1 LLTRHLQLSYR
12 CPPPAG
18 PPLLFSSVI
27 KNIASPSLPV
37 KKLVYVYLLQHAEAE
52 PDTTLLA
59 INTIQ
64 KTLSAS
70 DPHLRALA
78 LRVMSGIRVPVISQI
93 VSLGIKRGC
102 ADMSPFVRKAAAL
115 AIPKCWRL
123 DPNTAPQL
131 TDYLNQLLGDK
142 QYFVAGAAVITFMQV
157 CPDRIDLI
165 HKHYRG
171 LIRKLVDMDEWGQLA
186 TLRLMLSY
194 GRRCFPR
201 RTRRVL
207 RNGSV
212 TSKGFYD
219 DDDSDEKDHTL
230 EETAEVAML
239 DPDLELL
246 LRHALPLLQ
255 SRNSAVVVAV
265 TRIYLYLSPPSS
277 SYLTS
282 AIGPLISLLRAAVD
296 IQQVVLYNIVQVAL
310 LHPQFFVHYTTHFL
324 VRASDPPQISRLKLE
339 LLTLVY
345 PHAPPH
351 AQSLILSE
359 LTHFSRSSTASTIRD
374 AVRAIGR
381 CAQSTPPGSATSTR
395 CLRLLLAQ
403 LSSTNGSLVAESLT
417 VIRHLIQANPDA
429 HINTVTR
436 LATNL
441 DSMTNPQARASVI
454 WLVGEFAGTNNGDNI
469 AADVLRILCRG
480 FVNEDEDVRSQIVLL
495 GAKVYLLYLNRVQQ
509 DQETQSQPEAQT
521 EAGTQDSQAW
531 AAQDS
536 STNNDANKSS
546 HSQSAS
552 STQNHAIP
560 KLWSYLLHLVRYDT
574 SYPLRDRAR
583 TYRALLASPTNTDL
597 ASLVLLA
604 PKPVPSAP
612 SPSED
617 RRAYMLGS
625 ASLVIGPGGSSGAGS
640 TGDEDEMGGG
650 VGVDGF
656 TGYEGVPE
664 WVEDGR
670 EPDARLRDEEAGA
683 GATYVS
689 TQGNGGGVGLSAS
702 ERLDAQMG
710 SSEVAMPVNGRAA
723 GVTRAPA
730 KEKTL
735 DDWLA
740 EEEGGKGNAAE
751 EEDDDEEYDE
761 DEEEETD
768 AESGEESSEEDE
780 EEEESEEDSEEDD
793 HDERAGLMR

>member
-1 LLTRHLQLSYR
+1 
-12 CPPPAG
+12 
-18 PPLLFSSVI
+18 
-27 KNIASPSLPV
+27 V
-37 KKLVYVYLLQHAEAE
+37 KKLVYVYLLQHAETE

-123 DPNTAPQL
+123 DSNTAPQL
-131 TDYLNQLLGDK
+131 TDYLDQLLGDK

-186 TLRLMLSY
+186 TLRLMLDY

-219 DDDSDEKDHTL
+219 DDDPDDEAHSI

-246 LRHALPLLQ
+246 LRHALPLVQ

-310 LHPQFFVHYTTHFL
+310 LHPQSFVHYTTHFL
-324 VRASDPPQISRLKLE
+324 LRTTDPPQISRLKLE

-359 LTHFSRSSTASTIRD
+359 LTHFSRSSAASTIRD

-381 CAQSTPPGSATSTR
+381 CAQSTPPGSLTSTR

-403 LSSTNGSLVAESLT
+403 LSSVNGSLVAESLT

-480 FVNEDEDVRSQIVLL
+480 FVNEEEDVRSQIVLL

-509 DQETQSQPEAQT
+509 EQEAFPQPADQT

-531 AAQDS
+531 AAQENTN
-536 STNNDANKSS
+536 STTDDANTS
-546 HSQSAS
+546 SQSQPPP

-625 ASLVIGPGGSSGAGS
+625 ASLVIGPGGGGGAGS

-650 VGVDGF
+650 IGADGF
-656 TGYEGVPE
+656 TGYEGVSE
-664 WVEDGR
+664 WVEDGQ

-683 GATYVS
+683 GTTYVS
-689 TQGNGGGVGLSAS
+689 VQGNGGGVGLSAS

-710 SSEVAMPVNGRAA
+710 GSGMGVAVDGRPP
-723 GVTRAPA
+723 GVSRPPA

-740 EEEGGKGNAAE
+740 EEEGVKGDAEEE
-751 EEDDDEEYDE
+751 EEDDDYDE
-761 DEEEETD
+761 DDEEEEETD
-768 AESGEESSEEDE
+768 AESEDDSEEEDE
-780 EEEESEEDSEEDD
+780 EEESEDGSEEED

>member
-1 LLTRHLQLSYR
+1 M
-12 CPPPAG
+12 
-18 PPLLFSSVI
+18 
-27 KNIASPSLPV
+27 
-37 KKLVYVYLLQHAEAE
+37 KKLVYVYLLQHAETE

-123 DPNTAPQL
+123 DSNTAPQL
-131 TDYLNQLLGDK
+131 TDYLDQLLGDK

-186 TLRLMLSY
+186 TLRLMLDY

-219 DDDSDEKDHTL
+219 DDDPDDEAHSI

-246 LRHALPLLQ
+246 LRHALPLVQ

-310 LHPQFFVHYTTHFL
+310 LHPQSFVHYTTHFL
-324 VRASDPPQISRLKLE
+324 LRTTDPPQISRLKLE

-359 LTHFSRSSTASTIRD
+359 LTHFSRSSAASTIRD

-381 CAQSTPPGSATSTR
+381 CAQSTPPGSLTSTR

-403 LSSTNGSLVAESLT
+403 LSSVNGSLVAESLT

-480 FVNEDEDVRSQIVLL
+480 FVNEEEDVRSQIVLL

-509 DQETQSQPEAQT
+509 EQEAFPQPADQT

-531 AAQDS
+531 AAQENTN
-536 STNNDANKSS
+536 STTDDANTS
-546 HSQSAS
+546 SQSQPPP

-625 ASLVIGPGGSSGAGS
+625 ASLVIGPGGGGGAGS

-650 VGVDGF
+650 IGADGF
-656 TGYEGVPE
+656 TGYEGVSE
-664 WVEDGR
+664 WVEDGQ

-683 GATYVS
+683 GTTYVS
-689 TQGNGGGVGLSAS
+689 VQGNGGGVGLSAS

-710 SSEVAMPVNGRAA
+710 GSGMGVAVDGRPP
-723 GVTRAPA
+723 GVSRPPA

-740 EEEGGKGNAAE
+740 EEEGVKGDAEEE
-751 EEDDDEEYDE
+751 EEDDDYDE
-761 DEEEETD
+761 DDEEEEETD
-768 AESGEESSEEDE
+768 AESEDDSEEEDE
-780 EEEESEEDSEEDD
+780 EEESEDGSEEED

>member
-1 LLTRHLQLSYR
+1 M
-12 CPPPAG
+12 
-18 PPLLFSSVI
+18 
-27 KNIASPSLPV
+27 
-37 KKLVYVYLLQHAEAE
+37 KKLVYVYLLQHAETE

-142 QYFVAGAAVITFMQV
+142 QYFVAGAAVITFLQV
-157 CPDRIDLI
+157 CPNRIDLI

-171 LIRKLVDMDEWGQLA
+171 LVRKLVDMDEWGQLA
-186 TLRLMLSY
+186 TLSLMLSY

-201 RTRRVL
+201 RTRRVP

-212 TSKGFYD
+212 SSKGFYND
-219 DDDSDEKDHTL
+219 DDPNEDAHAI
-230 EETAEVAML
+230 EETTEVAML

-265 TRIYLYLSPPSS
+265 TRIYLYLSPSS
-277 SYLTS
+277 SIYLTS

-310 LHPQFFVHYTTHFL
+310 LHPQSFVHYTTHFL
-324 VRASDPPQISRLKLE
+324 VRATDPPQISRLKLE

-359 LTHFSRSSTASTIRD
+359 LTHFSRSSAASTIRD

-381 CAQSTPPGSATSTR
+381 CAQSTPPGSPTSTR
-395 CLRLLLAQ
+395 CLRLLLSQ

-417 VIRHLIQANPDA
+417 MIRHLIQANPDA
-429 HINTVTR
+429 HVDTVTR

-441 DSMTNPQARASVI
+441 DSMTDPQARASVI

-480 FVNEDEDVRSQIVLL
+480 FVSEEEDVRSQIVLL

-509 DQETQSQPEAQT
+509 EQEASPESAVQI
-521 EAGTQDSQAW
+521 EAGTHDSRAW
-531 AAQDS
+531 AAQDTMLN
-536 STNNDANKSS
+536 TNNDTNTSS
-546 HSQSAS
+546 QPRSAPFG
-552 STQNHAIP
+552 QNHAIP

-604 PKPVPSAP
+604 PKPVPSTP

-625 ASLVIGPGGSSGAGS
+625 ASLIIGPGGGGGGVGGA
-640 TGDEDEMGGG
+640 GDEDETGGG
-650 VGVDGF
+650 VGADGF

-670 EPDARLRDEEAGA
+670 EPDARLRDEEVGA
-683 GATYVS
+683 SSTYVS
-689 TQGNGGGVGLSAS
+689 TQGNSDRMGMSAS

-710 SSEVAMPVNGRAA
+710 MSSMGVSVDGKPA
-723 GVTRAPA
+723 GVSRPPA
-730 KEKTL
+730 GEKTL

-740 EEEGGKGNAAE
+740 EEEGVKGDAEE
-751 EEDDDEEYDE
+751 EEDDDEYDDDE
-761 DEEEETD
+761 DEEEEETD
-768 AESGEESSEEDE
+768 AESGEDSEEEDDE
-780 EEEESEEDSEEDD
+780 EGESEDDSEEDN

>member
-1 LLTRHLQLSYR
+1 
-12 CPPPAG
+12 
-18 PPLLFSSVI
+18 
-27 KNIASPSLPV
+27 V
-37 KKLVYVYLLQHAEAE
+37 KKLVYIYLLQHAETE

-78 LRVMSGIRVPVISQI
+78 LRVMSGIRVSVISQI

-186 TLRLMLSY
+186 TLRLILSY

-219 DDDSDEKDHTL
+219 DDGSDEEAHTL

-310 LHPQFFVHYTTHFL
+310 LHPQSFVLYTTHFL
-324 VRASDPPQISRLKLE
+324 VRATDPPQISRLKLE

-381 CAQSTPPGSATSTR
+381 CAQSTPPGSPTSTR

-480 FVNEDEDVRSQIVLL
+480 FVNEEEDVRSQIVLL

-509 DQETQSQPEAQT
+509 EQEQEAAPQPHTQI
-521 EAGTQDSQAW
+521 EAGTQDTQAW
-531 AAQDS
+531 AAQDTNANSTTNDPNS
-536 STNNDANKSS
+536 S
-546 HSQSAS
+546 SQPQPPP

-583 TYRALLASPTNTDL
+583 TYRALLASPNNTDL

-625 ASLVIGPGGSSGAGS
+625 ASLVIGPGGGNGTGS
-640 TGDEDEMGGG
+640 AGDEDEMGGG
-650 VGVDGF
+650 VGSDGF

-664 WVEDGR
+664 WVEDGY
-670 EPDARLRDEEAGA
+670 EPDSRLRDEEPGA
-683 GATYVS
+683 NATYVS
-689 TQGNGGGVGLSAS
+689 PQGNSGVGLSAS

-710 SSEVAMPVNGRAA
+710 TSGMSVAANGRPVSAA
-723 GVTRAPA
+723 RPA

-740 EEEGGKGNAAE
+740 EEEGVKGDAEE
-751 EEDDDEEYDE
+751 EEDDDDEYDE
-761 DEEEETD
+761 DEDEEQEETD
-768 AESGEESSEEDE
+768 AES
-780 EEEESEEDSEEDD
+780 EDSEEEDEDDDSEDASEQDD